1 MSVFL
6 PVVPNWRFPVRD
18 TYEFR
23 TEILSSRDGTES
35 RSALREHPRRK
46 IEFTALLDGSRNR
59 DMAMAMAAGRDGRF
73 EIADYTAEPAFIT
86 AVAATATTLTL
97 LSDGPPWL
105 DGALSEVAIVSS
117 RTARKVTVAGI
128 AGNTIT
134 LDGQIGV
141 AIPDGAAI
149 YPVLDVIQ
157 SQSLTVSVYTTRL
170 TSVDM
175 AFDVT
180 PGTSLDDSSDS
191 DILSAGAF
199 YGRYVLLKKPNYMR
213 SPRLNFEMTFERV
226 DFERGIV
233 NTYAPV
239 PFTRRSLSAEYVGF
253 DRPGVRELLDLFL
266 RNKGKLGE
274 IYVPTW
280 GDDFPPV
287 IGITGTTLTVAGR
300 TFYDAYATDEAHT
313 AFLLKK
319 SNGDMVPFE
328 IQSMS
333 LSSGNTVLT
342 LDRTVGLSPVEVSS
356 VSWMH
361 VCRFANDAL
370 VIDWETNTIASVVLP
385 FISLKNMPVENL
397 YGSNWILATGYWRDL
412 GQWEDTAT
420 WKDFP

>member
-73 EIADYTAEPAFIT
+73 EIADYTAEPAFIS
-86 AVAATATTLTL
+86 AASAGTSNLSL
-97 LSDGPPWL
+97 LISGPEWL
-105 DGALSEVAIVSS
+105 DGALSEIAVVSS
-117 RTARKVTVAGI
+117 RTAQKVGVSGI
-128 AGNTIT
+128 SGETIS
-134 LDGQIGV
+134 LSDPLQMAV
-141 AIPDGAAI
+141 SDGAVI

-157 SQSLTVSVYTTRL
+157 AQSLTMSVSTTTL
-170 TSVDM
+170 ASVDM

-180 PGTSLDDSSDS
+180 PGTSLENSNDS
-191 DILSAGAF
+191 DILSAGVF

-213 SPRLNFEMTFERV
+213 APRVNFEMTFERV
-226 DFERGIV
+226 DFERGVV

-239 PFTRRSLSAEYVGF
+239 PFTRRSLSAEFVGF
-253 DRPGVRELLDLFL
+253 DRAGVRELLDLFL

-280 GDDFPPV
+280 GDDFPAV
-287 IGITGTTLTVAGR
+287 TAITGTSMTISGR
-300 TFYDAYATDEAHT
+300 MFYDAYATDEAHT
-313 AFLLKK
+313 AFLVKK
-319 SNGDMVPFE
+319 TNGELLPFE
-328 IQSMS
+328 IQSMT
-333 LSSGNTVLT
+333 LNAGNTVLNV
-342 LDRTVGLSPVEVSS
+342 DRTVGLSPSEITSA
-356 VSWMH
+356 SWMH

-370 VIDWETNTIASVVLP
+370 VIDWETNAVASVVLP
-385 FISLKNMPVENL
+385 FLSLKNMPVENL

-420 WKDFP
+420 WKDSP